1 MRSVNRNHMK
11 SFFVLALILL
21 LSSCGGN
28 HQEISDVTTDPVAQY
43 IVSDSLREEREMMM
57 QRIDFCEEIFDRI
70 IYKQSFR
77 ACITGYL
84 AQPIPQ

>member
-1 MRSVNRNHMK
+1 MK
-11 SFFVLALILL
+11 LFFVLALILL

-28 HQEISDVTTDPVAQY
+28 QQEITDGTTDSIAPYV
-43 IVSDSLREEREMMM
+43 VSDSLREEREMMM
-57 QRIDFCEEIFDRI
+57 QRIDFCEEIFGRI

-84 AQPIPQ
+84 AQPIPR